1 MVARHGDGGGR
12 IVISKLKGKV
22 DERGKDSA
30 TIDVNGVGYLVRASA
45 RTLAAIGGEGEAC
58 AVHVETVVREDAI
71 ELFGFATREERD
83 CFRLLTSVQGVGP
96 KAGLALLSAL
106 APGEVAAAIM
116 AEDKSMLTRADGV
129 GPKLAQ
135 RIASELKDKVAA
147 LGIAIA
153 AGKPSA
159 VPAALPGAA
168 PATDQAADA
177 VSALVNLGYKR
188 AEAVAATNKAVKRLG
203 EDAGVQ
209 ALIPEALRELA

>member
-1 MVARHGDGGGR
+1 M
-12 IVISKLKGKV
+12 ISKLKGKV
-22 DERGKDSA
+22 DECSKDSA

-106 APGEVAAAIM
+106 APGEIAAAIL
-116 AEDKSMLTRADGV
+116 AEDKSTLTRADGV

-135 RIASELKDKVAA
+135 RIA
-147 LGIAIA
+147 
-153 AGKPSA
+153 
-159 VPAALPGAA
+159 
-168 PATDQAADA
+168 
-177 VSALVNLGYKR
+177 
-188 AEAVAATNKAVKRLG
+188 
-203 EDAGVQ
+203 
-209 ALIPEALRELA
+209 

>member
-1 MVARHGDGGGR
+1 MTELAVFA
-12 IVISKLKGKV
+12 IVGADKPAS
-22 DERGKDSA
+22 
-30 TIDVNGVGYLVRASA
+30 IDRDRADIA
-45 RTLAAIGGEGEAC
+45 AHLAAIGGEGEVC

-106 APGEVAAAIM
+106 APGEIAAAIL

-147 LGIAIA
+147 LGIALA
-153 AGKPSA
+153 TGKPSA
-159 VPAALPGAA
+159 APAALPGAA

-177 VSALVNLGYKR
+177 VSALGNLGYKR

>member
-1 MVARHGDGGGR
+1 M
-12 IVISKLKGKV
+12 ISKLKGKV

-83 CFRLLTSVQGVGP
+83 CFRLLTGVQGVGP

-106 APGEVAAAIM
+106 APGEIAAAIL

-147 LGIAIA
+147 LGIAVA

-159 VPAALPGAA
+159 APAALPGAA

>member
-1 MVARHGDGGGR
+1 M
-12 IVISKLKGKV
+12 ISKLKGKV
-22 DERGKDSA
+22 DECSKDSA

-106 APGEVAAAIM
+106 APGEIAAAIL
-116 AEDKSMLTRADGV
+116 AEDKSTLTRADGV

-147 LGIAIA
+147 LGIAVA

-159 VPAALPGAA
+159 APAALPGAA

>member
-1 MVARHGDGGGR
+1 M
-12 IVISKLKGKV
+12 ISKLKGKV
-22 DERGKDSA
+22 DERSKDSA

-106 APGEVAAAIM
+106 APGEIAAAIL

-159 VPAALPGAA
+159 SVAALPGAA

>member
-1 MVARHGDGGGR
+1 MVARHGHGGGGLL
-12 IVISKLKGKV
+12 ISKLKGKV
-22 DERGKDSA
+22 DEIGKESA

-45 RTLAAIGGEGEAC
+45 RTLAAIGGEGAAC

-83 CFRLLTSVQGVGP
+83 CFRLLTTVQGVGP

-106 APGEVAAAIM
+106 APGEIAAAIL
-116 AEDKSMLTRADGV
+116 AEDKSILTRADGV

-147 LGIAIA
+147 LGIAAA
-153 AGKPSA
+153 AGKPLAS
-159 VPAALPGAA
+159 VAALPGAA

-203 EDAGVQ
+203 ESAGVQ

>member
-1 MVARHGDGGGR
+1 M
-12 IVISKLKGKV
+12 ISKLKGKV

-106 APGEVAAAIM
+106 APSEIAAAIL

-159 VPAALPGAA
+159 APAALPGAA

>member
-1 MVARHGDGGGR
+1 M
-12 IVISKLKGKV
+12 ISKLKGKV

-106 APGEVAAAIM
+106 APGEIAAAIL

-147 LGIAIA
+147 LGIVLA

-159 VPAALPGAA
+159 APAALPRAA

>member
-1 MVARHGDGGGR
+1 M
-12 IVISKLKGKV
+12 ISKLKGKV
-22 DERGKDSA
+22 DERGKESA

-106 APGEVAAAIM
+106 APGEIAAAIL

-147 LGIAIA
+147 LGIAVA

-159 VPAALPGAA
+159 TVAALPGAA

>member
-1 MVARHGDGGGR
+1 
-12 IVISKLKGKV
+12 VISKLKGKV

-106 APGEVAAAIM
+106 APGEIAAAIL
-116 AEDKSMLTRADGV
+116 AEDKTALTRADGV

-135 RIASELKDKVAA
+135 RIASELKDKIAA
-147 LGIAIA
+147 LGIALI
-153 AGKPSA
+153 AGKAGAAPII
-159 VPAALPGAA
+159 ALPGAA

-209 ALIPEALRELA
+209 ALIPEALRELG